1 LSSESSGHF
10 VPDAREVVDGGPSD
24 AASGRVGRDDLRPR
38 LLDREEL
45 AGEGVVLGVADLGP
59 GQDVVEV
66 LVAAE
71 LVAQRG
77 GAKGRRGGVLGKNHG
92 PIVGAARRGDGG
104 YSRRR
109 RGSPAARDGM
119 KRKLFFAGGVVAV
132 GLGVAGIALP
142 LLPTTPFLLLAAYLF
157 ARSSPAHYDR
167 LLAHRVL
174 GPYVRDWAEK
184 RGLRRSAK
192 VRALLLL
199 WVVLLPTSSGW
210 GTRARRG
217 SSSSPSAPPCRSTS

>member
-1 LSSESSGHF
+1 
-10 VPDAREVVDGGPSD
+10 
-24 AASGRVGRDDLRPR
+24 
-38 LLDREEL
+38 
-45 AGEGVVLGVADLGP
+45 
-59 GQDVVEV
+59 
-66 LVAAE
+66 
-71 LVAQRG
+71 
-77 GAKGRRGGVLGKNHG
+77 
-92 PIVGAARRGDGG
+92 
-104 YSRRR
+104 
-109 RGSPAARDGM
+109 M

-192 VRALLLL
+192 VRAILLL
-199 WVVLLPTSSGW
+199 WIVLLPTSLWLGH
-210 GTRARRG
+210 
-217 SSSSPSAPPCRSTS
+217 SSPAGIALLVVGAAVSLYILSLATLPERPPVPDVP

>member
-1 LSSESSGHF
+1 
-10 VPDAREVVDGGPSD
+10 
-24 AASGRVGRDDLRPR
+24 
-38 LLDREEL
+38 
-45 AGEGVVLGVADLGP
+45 
-59 GQDVVEV
+59 
-66 LVAAE
+66 
-71 LVAQRG
+71 
-77 GAKGRRGGVLGKNHG
+77 
-92 PIVGAARRGDGG
+92 
-104 YSRRR
+104 
-109 RGSPAARDGM
+109 M

-167 LLAHRVL
+167 LVSHRVL

-199 WVVLLPTSSGW
+199 WAVLLPTSCGLGHTSPAGMLLLAT
-210 GTRARRG
+210 GTAVSVYILGLATLPERPPGPDG
-217 SSSSPSAPPCRSTS
+217 S